1 MPRKKLK
8 KTRKYRKRKKIKK
21 NIGKGSGTSKYNPNY
36 TEEEI
41 KQMEIR
47 NIYSQIYDD
56 ILMNYNKY
64 ENGGPMKKKWG
75 ISIIKINLSTLQQK
89 AWEEAKKLQKLPLAK
104 EANTGT
110 GRKKTKRR
118 RKKTK
123 KRK

>member
-8 KTRKYRKRKKIKK
+8 KTRKYRKRKKRKK

-56 ILMNYNKY
+56 ILIKYNNY

-89 AWEEAKKLQKLPLAK
+89 AWEEAEKLQKLPLAK